1 MKRLVCVSLAALAL
15 GCPSSAAEDASVE
28 LDTGVDAALDAPTFR
43 EDVRPDA
50 ALPAPTEAP
59 FKGPWVMRP
68 TTSRVVVRWETR
80 LPITMPTVVFTEE
93 TTPGPERRASGTSTR
108 AEVQLS
114 HGIGIRGITEP
125 DVPGTYYLNEV
136 DVSGLAPATCYRY
149 EIDGFPDAVGRFCTA
164 HLATDVTTPINF
176 YAIGDTSP
184 FFMGTG
190 RVLAAVPPAESEFS
204 VHVGD
209 LQYYSTLFETQQY
222 WFRAMQPLLRANAFL
237 PCLGNHEDE
246 VDHELTD
253 IYDRLFAT
261 PGDESDSTYW
271 YHYETGGVHF
281 LSVSSEHDLALG
293 SPQSDW
299 LLATLA
305 RIEAEPTYRFSV
317 LYLHRPFYSV
327 GDYGIRADQRATME
341 PIVREHRIP
350 LVLAG
355 HMHAY
360 ERFRVPYGSGTDAFE
375 VSYVTTGAGGFQI
388 PEAGLSMYVAEH
400 PADAAY
406 RVAEGTYIQATR
418 FIITREGT
426 EDIVRG
432 TCSDDMGMEQDAFEI
447 HCTPVP
453 NAGPRCTVR

>member
-1 MKRLVCVSLAALAL
+1 MKRLACISLAALAL
-15 GCPSSAAEDASVE
+15 GCPSTATEDASTD
-28 LDTGVDAALDAPTFR
+28 LDTGLDAAVDAPLIRADA
-43 EDVRPDA
+43 RPDA

-93 TTPGPERRASGTSTR
+93 TTPGPERRASGTSRRT
-108 AEVQLS
+108 EVQLS

-125 DVPGTYYLNEV
+125 DVPGTYYLNEI
-136 DVSGLAPATCYRY
+136 DVSGLAPATCYLY
-149 EIDGFPDAVGRFCTA
+149 EIDGFPDAAGRFCTA

-184 FFMGTG
+184 FFRATV
-190 RVLAAVPPAESEFS
+190 RVLEAVPPAESEFS
-204 VHVGD
+204 IHVGD
-209 LQYYSTLFETQQY
+209 IQYYSTLFETQQF
-222 WFRAMQPLLRANAFL
+222 WFGAMQPLLRANAFL

-246 VDHELTD
+246 IEHELTD

-261 PGDESDSTYW
+261 PGDEDDSTYW
-271 YHYETGGVHF
+271 YHYESGGVHF
-281 LSVSSEHDLALG
+281 LSVSSEHDLTLG

-327 GDYGIRADQRATME
+327 GDYGIRAAQRDTME
-341 PIVREHRIP
+341 PIVRAHRIP

-360 ERFRVPYGSGTDAFE
+360 ERFRVPYGSGADAFE

-388 PEAGLSMYVAEH
+388 PEAGLSMFAAEH
-400 PADAAY
+400 PSDAAY

-418 FIITREGT
+418 FIVTREGGQ
-426 EDIVRG
+426 DIVRG
-432 TCSDDMGMEQDAFEI
+432 TCADDLGMEQDAFEI
-447 HCTPVP
+447 RCTPVA
-453 NAGPRCTVR
+453 NEGPRCTVL